1 MKMSYNGRTCTYFS
15 FTTLRAFPADYGSL
29 ATWLCKNI
37 ASNLLSL
44 RLGRDWARMSQQDCI
59 FLKLDFIKAY
69 DRIDHSFLLQT
80 LQTMGFTQEALRIF
94 KGLTCKG
101 TAKVHI
107 NQDFTARIHV
117 KRGVRQGCPLAPY
130 LFTFCTQV
138 LMDMLTTARNEGRIQ
153 GLRINEGEDLLH
165 QLFADDTGIFLQL
178 SRETFQQTMNTLA
191 EFEKA
196 SGARLNLQKTTVIPL
211 FEGAVPAWLTE
222 TGCQIATTEDRFRY
236 LGVLTGVDVLDQ
248 EITEDIRTKYH
259 KRLHHWTNK
268 MLTWPAKVILCRNV
282 LGTLPFYT
290 LMTVGLSMQ
299 GLKLLQA
306 TTRDFLWGENQTGR
320 KKKPL
325 IAWRYFQRRKHD
337 GGLGWPPLQDMAD
350 AFLLKNTS
358 KLFTGGNDEW
368 IKLAEA
374 IIKTTLQTSSKPAEV
389 KRWTTQEALLGLDS
403 LIIKGSN
410 TLDRLLKTW
419 YSTKKHLRWNIDK
432 GLIPNKASPRL
443 LAAVAAKT
451 GQFTKDQM
459 DDFIK
464 AARKAR
470 MKDIAQITGTSS
482 LTTFIQNKGVI
493 LTTELNNTLSL
504 LGEMLPTIAGD
515 TDWSNAGGWSWTIG
529 SSTGSDCWTMKTA
542 EWRKLLYNKN
552 IDGDEHKLNEKWQ
565 IHQPEGSTRTEHSAW
580 KDRWIKLW
588 DGPASFRT
596 KLRTWRFLRG
606 GYFINDKA
614 RGWGLG
620 DGLCA
625 RCSLEH
631 ESLIHALWTCP
642 KIKERTAW
650 VCWILFHDAERSVSN
665 LGAEDFITVVDR
677 ALILHKENQAP
688 LLLLL
693 TTLRTNWAERNLN
706 QFENKLNFRGVTP
719 VLHEI
724 DKEVRAIK
732 LTSGASQQRQNH
744 LKRKRQT
751 VIYWQNE
758 TARWLTGAQTRNP
771 QPPFDLHSTEE
782 TPLSLEHVTEN
793 HRHTSPSSRPWAEEE
808 MIYWDQQSHDRAHE
822 NRSTTMSL
830 RRRRSP
836 DSNPPM
842 NEEQRLRLATSLRN
856 LLNTWGSSQPIPT
869 EEGAD
874 SHWLHYTSS
883 NQLVTDILGDPA
895 TTQ

>member
-1 MKMSYNGRTCTYFS
+1 
-15 FTTLRAFPADYGSL
+15 
-29 ATWLCKNI
+29 
-37 ASNLLSL
+37 
-44 RLGRDWARMSQQDCI
+44 
-59 FLKLDFIKAY
+59 
-69 DRIDHSFLLQT
+69 
-80 LQTMGFTQEALRIF
+80 
-94 KGLTCKG
+94 
-101 TAKVHI
+101 
-107 NQDFTARIHV
+107 
-117 KRGVRQGCPLAPY
+117 
-130 LFTFCTQV
+130 
-138 LMDMLTTARNEGRIQ
+138 
-153 GLRINEGEDLLH
+153 
-165 QLFADDTGIFLQL
+165 
-178 SRETFQQTMNTLA
+178 MNTLA

-222 TGCQIATTEDRFRY
+222 TGYQIATTEDRFRY

-259 KRLHHWTNK
+259 KRLHHWVNK
-268 MLTWPAKVILCRNV
+268 MLTWPAK
-282 LGTLPFYT
+282 
-290 LMTVGLSMQ
+290 
-299 GLKLLQA
+299 
-306 TTRDFLWGENQTGR
+306 
-320 KKKPL
+320 
-325 IAWRYFQRRKHD
+325 
-337 GGLGWPPLQDMAD
+337 
-350 AFLLKNTS
+350 
-358 KLFTGGNDEW
+358 
-368 IKLAEA
+368 
-374 IIKTTLQTSSKPAEV
+374 
-389 KRWTTQEALLGLDS
+389 
-403 LIIKGSN
+403 
-410 TLDRLLKTW
+410 
-419 YSTKKHLRWNIDK
+419 
-432 GLIPNKASPRL
+432 
-443 LAAVAAKT
+443 
-451 GQFTKDQM
+451 
-459 DDFIK
+459 
-464 AARKAR
+464 
-470 MKDIAQITGTSS
+470 
-482 LTTFIQNKGVI
+482 
-493 LTTELNNTLSL
+493 
-504 LGEMLPTIAGD
+504 
-515 TDWSNAGGWSWTIG
+515 
-529 SSTGSDCWTMKTA
+529 
-542 EWRKLLYNKN
+542 
-552 IDGDEHKLNEKWQ
+552 

-677 ALILHKENQAP
+677 ALILHKENQVP

-732 LTSGASQQRQNH
+732 LTSGASQQQQNH
-744 LKRKRQT
+744 LKRTRQT

-771 QPPFDLHSTEE
+771 QSPFDLHSTEE
-782 TPLSLEHVTEN
+782 TPLSLKHVTEN

-842 NEEQRLRLATSLRN
+842 NEEQRLRLAISLRN